1 MCLSQ
6 QFSEGHFVF
15 FLGGGGVVTFFF
27 FYNSNRPGVNVLST
41 NAMIKSELNIQLLS
55 GGKVFN
61 NKFIHV
67 RLI

>member
-1 MCLSQ
+1 MWS
-6 QFSEGHFVF
+6 
-15 FLGGGGVVTFFF
+15 
-27 FYNSNRPGVNVLST
+27 

-61 NKFIHV
+61 KFIHV

>member
-1 MCLSQ
+1 MSVNNFQ
-6 QFSEGHFVF
+6 RDISF
-15 FLGGGGVVTFFF
+15 FLGGGGRGGSLYF

-41 NAMIKSELNIQLLS
+41 NVMIKSELNIQLLS

-61 NKFIHV
+61 KFIHV

>member
-1 MCLSQ
+1 MSQ
-6 QFSEGHFVF
+6 STIFRGTFRF
-15 FLGGGGVVTFFF
+15 FFGGGGVVTFFF

-61 NKFIHV
+61 KFIHV

>member
-1 MCLSQ
+1 MSQ
-6 QFSEGHFVF
+6 STIFRGTFRF
-15 FLGGGGVVTFFF
+15 FFFWGGGGSLYF
-27 FYNSNRPGVNVLST
+27 FYNSNRPGVNLLST

-61 NKFIHV
+61 NFIHV